1 MAAAQDED
9 DDFEFTVIGGG
20 TKAAGKPKQAGP
32 PKISDIKPEVL
43 DAGAT
48 NIAAE
53 AQNQQITGA
62 AANFSP
68 FKN

>member
-20 TKAAGKPKQAGP
+20 TKAAGKPKQVAP
-32 PKISDIKPEVL
+32 PKISDIKPQVL

-53 AQNQQITGA
+53 A
-62 AANFSP
+62 
-68 FKN
+68 